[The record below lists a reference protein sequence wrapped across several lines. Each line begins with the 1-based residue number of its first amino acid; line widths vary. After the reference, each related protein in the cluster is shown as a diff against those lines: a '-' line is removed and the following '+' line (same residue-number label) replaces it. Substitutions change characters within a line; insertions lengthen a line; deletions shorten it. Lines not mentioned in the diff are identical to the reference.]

1 MPVLSYIPHRA
12 HHDSDDIEFEEY
24 LGEYASVSS
33 IVREALPFEIVAT
46 IGGVVAGIIFSG
58 MTNELQLIPGL
69 IVITP
74 AVLGMRGNISETV
87 LHFRFL
93 M

>member
-1 MPVLSYIPHRA
+1 MLVFQYLKIHRDYIE
-12 HHDSDDIEFEEY
+12 IEEY
-24 LGEYASVSS
+24 PDEYTSVSS
-33 IVREALPFEIVAT
+33 IIREVLPFEIIAI
-46 IGGVVAGIIFSG
+46 IGGGVAGIIFSG
-58 MTNELQLIPGL
+58 MTNELQLIPDL

-74 AVLGMRGNISETV
+74 TVLGMHGNISETV

>member
-1 MPVLSYIPHRA
+1 MPHRA
-12 HHDSDDIEFEEY
+12 HHSDDDIEFKEY

-74 AVLGMRGNISETV
+74 AILGMRGNISETV

>member
-1 MPVLSYIPHRA
+1 
-12 HHDSDDIEFEEY
+12 
-24 LGEYASVSS
+24 
-33 IVREALPFEIVAT
+33 VAT

-74 AVLGMRGNISETV
+74 AVLGMRGNISKTV

>member
-1 MPVLSYIPHRA
+1 MLVFQYLNIHSDYI
-12 HHDSDDIEFEEY
+12 EMEEY

-33 IVREALPFEIVAT
+33 IIREALPFEIIAT

-58 MTNELQLIPGL
+58 MTNELQLIPDL

-74 AVLGMRGNISETV
+74 TDIVRLTR
-87 LHFRFL
+87 H
-93 M
+93 